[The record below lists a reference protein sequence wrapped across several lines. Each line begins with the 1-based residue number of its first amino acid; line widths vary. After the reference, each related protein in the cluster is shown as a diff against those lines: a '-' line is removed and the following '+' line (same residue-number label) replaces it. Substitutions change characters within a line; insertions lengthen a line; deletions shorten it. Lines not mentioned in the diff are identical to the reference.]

1 MGNKEVLTNEEIKAL
16 KILLASLAKEE
27 KEAKANNVIE
37 LHPKE
42 DKPNKLTSMFKSLK
56 ENIATASN
64 KTVNAVKSIP
74 RPHVTFVKP
83 EPANTEK

>member
-16 KILLASLAKEE
+16 KILLAGLAKEE
-27 KEAKANNVIE
+27 KEAKAKNMVE
-37 LHPKE
+37 VTE
-42 DKPNKLTSMFKSLK
+42 EAKPNKFTNLFKSLK
-56 ENIATASN
+56 ENVAAASN

-74 RPHVTFVKP
+74 RPHITFVKP